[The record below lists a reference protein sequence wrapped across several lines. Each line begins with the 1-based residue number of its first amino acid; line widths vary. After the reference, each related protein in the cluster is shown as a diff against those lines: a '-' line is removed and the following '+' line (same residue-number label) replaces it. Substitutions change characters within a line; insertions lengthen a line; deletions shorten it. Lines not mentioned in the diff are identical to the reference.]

1 MEQPPLVSHSLGGT
15 RSASSSALLADR
27 YRLQAQLGRVGT
39 AQVHQGWDELLE
51 RPVTVKVF
59 DHAAGTPG
67 GGLRDQPE
75 LQHLAGLSHPGLV
88 TVWDAGTDRTGTTE
102 QRSFLV
108 LERVRGTTLARRI
121 ATGPLPVEL
130 VAEIGAHLATT
141 LAYLHQHG
149 VAHRGVQPAAVLLS
163 TTPPGHP
170 RSLTVKLSDA
180 GTARVLEDTTI
191 TSDPVST
198 GPGPDRRP
206 VHAAEAD
213 LGPAGDISC
222 LALLLLEALTGRRIG
237 SGAESAVAAPP
248 RPPIIPEDLD
258 PGWAPLLA
266 AMTHPDPADRP
277 PATEVAEALGA
288 LAEAPTVS
296 AETPPLTGLAAIG
309 LRHHPR
315 MRTRHHHRRWLLIPA
330 ASAVLLTALALSSTA
345 SRPAPTVAATP
356 APRQRPPPPP
366 PHLHPQRLRRQR
378 RRSSFSHRSS
388 PAPPHRPPRPRPRRP
403 LPLPHPHPHPS
414 SRPLP
419 PRPPRPRPRR
429 PLRHPSSR
437 PLPHQHGPRPPHPR
451 PSRSAPH
458 QPSRPRP
465 FPYRPLPHQHGPP
478 ASHPPYKPAP
488 RRLPHA
494 PHPHPHPSRPL
505 RHRPTRHPLPRPRR
519 STPHHQ
525 PWGPLPPYR
534 SPPHRP
540 RRHLGHHR
548 LGHHRRRSEFPHQR
562 RPSRYPER
570 RWPTCR
576 HWALPSSREA
586 GSDSFPTN
594 PLSAPHRECA
604 GR

>member
-277 PATEVAEALGA
+277 PATGVAEALGA

-296 AETPPLTGLAAIG
+296 AETPPLAGLAAIG

-315 MRTRHHHRRWLLIPA
+315 MRTRHHHRRWLLVPA

-356 APRQRPPPPP
+356 APPPAAAT
-366 PHLHPQRLRRQR
+366 
-378 RRSSFSHRSS
+378 
-388 PAPPHRPPRPRPRRP
+388 PAPAAAPAPAPAPALIVFTPVQ
-403 LPLPHPHPHPS
+403 S
-414 SRPLP
+414 STT
-419 PRPPRPRPRR
+419 
-429 PLRHPSSR
+429 
-437 PLPHQHGPRPPHPR
+437 
-451 PSRSAPH
+451 APTA
-458 QPSRPRP
+458 PAEAT
-465 FPYRPLPHQHGPP
+465 PP
-478 ASHPPYKPAP
+478 ASASEQQATAAPTSPAEATPPASASEQQATAAPARATPTPSPPEQVSAPPAKSAASLPVQATAPARATRVPSPVQASAPPPTTRTTSTPTPEQTATPPAHTAPASPPAQVHTPPPTVGAPPPVRVTIPPAKAASGTPPAGTPPAP
-488 RRLPHA
+488 VRVSA
-494 PHPHPHPSRPL
+494 PAAAQQVPGAVVAH
-505 RHRPTRHPLPRPRR
+505 
-519 STPHHQ
+519 
-525 PWGPLPPYR
+525 
-534 SPPHRP
+534 
-540 RRHLGHHR
+540 
-548 LGHHRRRSEFPHQR
+548 
-562 RPSRYPER
+562 
-570 RWPTCR
+570 
-576 HWALPSSREA
+576 LPSL
-586 GSDSFPTN
+586 GTPK
-594 PLSAPHRECA
+594 
-604 GR
+604 

>member
-130 VAEIGAHLATT
+130 AAEIGAHLATT

-222 LALLLLEALTGRRIG
+222 LALLLLEAPTGRRIG

-356 APRQRPPPPP
+356 PPPASGRHPHRRTRTRSGSGASAGAHRFHTGPVQHHRTDLPGRGHAARFRFRIRIRIRAAGHCRPDLPGRGHAARFGIRAAGHCRTSTGHAHPIPARAGQRPTSQVGRVPSRTG
-366 PHLHPQRLRRQR
+366 HCRT
-378 RRSSFSHRSS
+378 ST
-388 PAPPHRPPRPRPRRP
+388 ARPRPIPRTSQRP
-403 LPLPHPHPHPS
+403 AAYHTHHTHTHTRADRYATGPHGTRFPARADPHPTTNRGGPSPRTGHHPTGQGGIWDTTGWDTTGAGPS
-414 SRPLP
+414 FRTSG
-419 PRPPRPRPRR
+419 
-429 PLRHPSSR
+429 
-437 PLPHQHGPRPPHPR
+437 GPAGT
-451 PSRSAPH
+451 RSGG
-458 QPSRPRP
+458 
-465 FPYRPLPHQHGPP
+465 GPP
-478 ASHPPYKPAP
+478 AVIGHSQVAAKLARIPSP
-488 RRLPHA
+488 R
-494 PHPHPHPSRPL
+494 
-505 RHRPTRHPLPRPRR
+505 TR
-519 STPHHQ
+519 
-525 PWGPLPPYR
+525 
-534 SPPHRP
+534 
-540 RRHLGHHR
+540 
-548 LGHHRRRSEFPHQR
+548 
-562 RPSRYPER
+562 
-570 RWPTCR
+570 
-576 HWALPSSREA
+576 
-586 GSDSFPTN
+586 
-594 PLSAPHRECA
+594 
-604 GR
+604 